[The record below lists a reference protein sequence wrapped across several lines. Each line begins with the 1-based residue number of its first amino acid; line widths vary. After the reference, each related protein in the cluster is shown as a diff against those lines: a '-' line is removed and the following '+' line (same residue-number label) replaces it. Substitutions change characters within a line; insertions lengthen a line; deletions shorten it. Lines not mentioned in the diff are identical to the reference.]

1 MTTNRNRQTIRWIA
15 FVLSF
20 ALAVVG
26 IWLLTSV
33 LKNDTDAKTPDFG
46 DVVVTGLSESL
57 DGNGYFVMT
66 ADDYLHEVEGGE
78 VIRSTLI
85 EKMPEDNAELMRV
98 IPVDAQRIL
107 LCSRGF
113 VYLLDLQQ
121 TQDGQLVWKQTDAIQ
136 VYYYSGPALYDL
148 CVDANGNTA
157 IYFALNNTNGQN
169 VNVEKLTIKD
179 NKLVAGEVY
188 GEILKTS
195 GKKALTTMQTK
206 LRALCLTP
214 DGQSMLI
221 AFENGQIMK
230 VRIGDDAALHAFLN
244 LQTGRDDRQAYDD
257 YGVEIL
263 NTKDTIKGAA
273 GRPGQGVL
281 YITLQN
287 AREVAMVNGSLEK
300 TTLGTSEVVLDQ
312 AYFSRGDGR
321 LYLQSTDENVLHCFD
336 LESGTFGF
344 NVTTVFNVDAR
355 VVSASTG
362 EYVVLW
368 RSPTGSERYLS
379 AYRLDA
385 LGGTGT
391 PDGLNIAVLCL
402 TVVAC
407 IFAVYFFFA
416 GITGDKAFLW
426 LKSVLRRL
434 WQGKWCYL
442 VLLPSFVLLVVFSLY
457 PSVMTIKDAFYQHI
471 EGEPYIFVGLQNFRS
486 IFESAFWPE
495 MIRNTILFMICDIFV
510 GIVPP
515 VFFAYSIKLM
525 RNKKTV
531 QRVRLLMYLPS
542 ILCGI
547 SSLLVWKYGIYGANG
562 LVNQFIRS
570 MGGETISFLGTSET
584 AIWSILVIGFP
595 WIGGFLLFYGALMGI
610 PEEIYDAVE
619 LEGISLPKRFI
630 KIELPF
636 IMGQVRYVMIG
647 QIISAVQ
654 TVGRIWGTTKGTYG
668 TMTPMFKVYD
678 YLYNQSDYGKA
689 SAVAV
694 LMLLVLSGIT
704 YFRLKKMLKG
714 DQSYG

>member
-1 MTTNRNRQTIRWIA
+1 MTTNRNRQVVRWAI
-15 FVLSF
+15 F
-20 ALAVVG
+20 ALSLLLVVVG

-33 LKNDTDAKTPDFG
+33 LKHDATAKTPDFG
-46 DVVVTGLSESL
+46 KATITGLSESM
-57 DGNGYFVMT
+57 DDTGYFVMT
-66 ADDYLHEVEGGE
+66 ADDYLYEVEGGE
-78 VIRSTLI
+78 VVRSTLI

-98 IPVDAQRIL
+98 IPIHSQRIL
-107 LCSRGF
+107 VCSRGF

-121 TQDGQLVWKQTDAIQ
+121 TQDGQSVWKQLDAIQ
-136 VYYYSGPALYDL
+136 VYYYSGPAMYDL
-148 CVDANGNTA
+148 CEDADGNVA
-157 IYFALNNTNGQN
+157 VYFALNNTNGQN
-169 VNVEKLTIKD
+169 INVEKITIKGD
-179 NKLVAGEVY
+179 ELIAGEVY

-195 GKKALTTMQTK
+195 GKKALTTMQTRLK
-206 LRALCLTP
+206 ALSVMP
-214 DGQSMLI
+214 DGKSMLI

-230 VRIGDDAALHAFLN
+230 LDISDDTAFHTFLN
-244 LQTGRDDRQAYDD
+244 LQTGREDRQAYDD

-263 NTKDTIKGAA
+263 NTKDTIKSAA
-273 GRPGQGVL
+273 GRPRQGVL

-287 AREVAMVNGSLEK
+287 SREVAVVNADLEK
-300 TTLGTSEVVLDQ
+300 TTLGTSDVVLDQ
-312 AYFSRGDGR
+312 VFFSRGDER
-321 LYLQSTDENVLHCFD
+321 LYLQSTDEDVLHCFD
-336 LESGTFGF
+336 LKAGAFAYRA
-344 NVTTVFNVDAR
+344 TTVFNVDSR
-355 VVSASTG
+355 VVSSTTG

-368 RSPTGSERYLS
+368 RSPTGSERFLS
-379 AYRLDA
+379 AYKLNVLESGRGA
-385 LGGTGT
+385 S
-391 PDGLNIAVLCL
+391 GLYVLVLCI
-402 TVVAC
+402 TIAAC
-407 IFAVYFFFA
+407 ILAIYFLCA
-416 GITGDKAFLW
+416 IITGDKASLW
-426 LKSVLRRL
+426 LKSVLRQIWR
-434 WQGKWCYL
+434 GKWCYL
-442 VLLPSFVLLVVFSLY
+442 ILLPSFVLLVVFSLY
-457 PSVMTIKDAFYQHI
+457 PSVMTVKDAFYQHI
-471 EGEPYIFVGLQNFRS
+471 EGEPYIFVGLENFRS

-495 MIRNTILFMICDIFV
+495 MIRNTILFLICDLFV

-547 SSLLVWKYGIYGANG
+547 SSLLVWKYGIYGARG
-562 LVNQFIRS
+562 LLNQLVHTL
-570 MGGETISFLGTSET
+570 GGETISFLGTSET
-584 AIWSILVIGFP
+584 AIWSILAIGFP

-610 PEEIYDAVE
+610 PGEIYDAVE
-619 LEGISLPKRFI
+619 LEGISLPKRFF

-647 QIISAVQ
+647 QIIAAVQ

-714 DQSYG
+714 GQSYG

>member
-1 MTTNRNRQTIRWIA
+1 MTTNRNRQTIRWVA

-113 VYLLDLQQ
+113 VYLLELQQ
-121 TQDGQLVWKQTDAIQ
+121 TQEGQSAWKQTDAIQ

-148 CVDANGNTA
+148 CEDANGNAA

-179 NKLVAGEVY
+179 GKLVAGEVY

-206 LRALCLTP
+206 LKALCLTP

-230 VRIGDDAALHAFLN
+230 VRIDDDAALHAFLN

-287 AREVAMVNGSLEK
+287 AREVAMVNGNLEK
-300 TTLGTSEVVLDQ
+300 TTLGTSDVVLDQ
-312 AYFSRGDGR
+312 AYFSQGDGR

-336 LESGTFGF
+336 LETGTFGF
-344 NVTTVFNVDAR
+344 SVTTVFNVDAR
-355 VVSASTG
+355 AVSSSTG

-379 AYRLDA
+379 AYRLDV
-385 LGGTGT
+385 LGGTGGA
-391 PDGLNIAVLCL
+391 DGLHIPVLCL

-407 IFAVYFFFA
+407 IFAVYFFCA
-416 GITGDKAFLW
+416 GITGDKAFRW
-426 LKSVLRRL
+426 LKNVLRRL

-442 VLLPSFVLLVVFSLY
+442 VLMPSFVLLVIFSLY

-471 EGEPYIFVGLQNFRS
+471 EGEPYIFVGLQNFKS